1 MMADYF
7 DCATSLYDVDAMDGQ
22 YLSVTDEAIE
32 KIAAIRD
39 AEPPGEGE
47 FGLYLEVTGNDGPQF
62 TYDLSFM
69 PVSDAEPTDVVE
81 RFNGLAV
88 IMPGRDADKLQG
100 AEVRISGSSLA
111 IENPNVPQSPLATT
125 GAIPGNLEGPLAD
138 RVEQVLAQQVNPAI
152 AGHGGAARL
161 VSVDDSVAYLE
172 LMGGCQGCGMAAVTL
187 KQGIER
193 ILYDTIPEL
202 TGVVDVTDHASGD
215 NPYYEAAKK

>member
-1 MMADYF
+1 M
-7 DCATSLYDVDAMDGQ
+7 THAMDGQ

-32 KIAAIRD
+32 KITQIRD
-39 AEPPGEGE
+39 AEPPGDGE
-47 FGLYLEVTGNDGPQF
+47 FGLYLEITGNDGPQF

-69 PVSDAEPTDVVE
+69 PVDDAEPTDVVE

-88 IMPGRDADKLQG
+88 IMPGRDVDKLQG
-100 AEVRISGSSLA
+100 AELRISGASLA
-111 IENPNVPQSPLATT
+111 IENPNVPASPLAATD
-125 GAIPGNLEGPLAD
+125 AIPGNLEGPLAD
-138 RVEQVLAQQVNPAI
+138 QVEQVLAQQVNPAI

-161 VSVDDSVAYLE
+161 VSVDDTVAYLE

-215 NPYYEAAKK
+215 NPYYESAKK